1 MSIIIKLPIIPPK
14 EFSRTMFLR
23 GFVIIWEMLYLKN
36 SFAILFS
43 FGIEKRTDPK
53 TPKTKNMIMVIAYTI
68 SCLLML
74 TSEQATLPVT
84 REKLAAYIR
93 RRIGLPI
100 KETFNNLKIKR

>member
-14 EFSRTMFLR
+14 EFSRTIFLR
-23 GFVIIWEMLYLKN
+23 GLVIIWEMLYFKN
-36 SFAILFS
+36 IFAILFL
-43 FGIEKRTDPK
+43 FGIEKKTDPK
-53 TPKTKNMIMVIAYTI
+53 TPNIKNMIMVIEYTI

-84 REKLAAYIR
+84 MEKLAAYIR

-100 KETFNNLKIKR
+100 KETFNNLKVKR